1 MVRPA
6 IPVRLF
12 VITIVLAMV
21 AACNP
26 LEVRRNSHLE
36 DSLLYYKIQMERS
49 NFADAARFR
58 NPNSKWDVSG
68 LDRFQVT
75 FYEVKASHSS
85 DNGNKIE
92 RQVFLRYLDRNTMRE
107 RSTLCTEVW
116 VYNSDSRQW
125 LLEGEPPVFR

>member
-1 MVRPA
+1 MIKPA
-6 IPVRLF
+6 VPARLF
-12 VITIVLAMV
+12 ILTLVLAMIT
-21 AACNP
+21 ACNP

-58 NPNSKWDVSG
+58 KPESKWDVSG
-68 LDRFQVT
+68 LGRFQIT
-75 FYEVKASHSS
+75 YYEVKASHGS

-107 RSTLCTEVW
+107 RSTQYNETW
-116 VYNSDSRQW
+116 VYNSDRGQW
-125 LLEGEPPVFR
+125 LLEGDPPVFR